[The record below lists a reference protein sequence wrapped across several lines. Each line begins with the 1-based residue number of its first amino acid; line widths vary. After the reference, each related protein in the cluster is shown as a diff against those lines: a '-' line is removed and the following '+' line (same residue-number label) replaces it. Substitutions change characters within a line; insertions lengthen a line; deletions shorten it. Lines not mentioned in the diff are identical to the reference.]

1 MPKPGGKWSFTGG
14 PAVTYTLLILLLSMK
29 MCIAMSSV
37 LWWLWNGKEKKIGS
51 RKTVKDNL
59 YLFSMEGGEL
69 FQRIQDRADG
79 AFTERG
85 RKH

>member
-1 MPKPGGKWSFTGG
+1 MSYGGYGM
-14 PAVTYTLLILLLSMK
+14 VR
-29 MCIAMSSV
+29 
-37 LWWLWNGKEKKIGS
+37 KKIGS
-51 RKTVKDNL
+51 RQTVKDNL